1 VRNGI
6 HRTERVYS
14 DVIGYKM
21 NAYGKTVENGE
32 GFVIKTTSPG
42 GK

>member
-1 VRNGI
+1 VRIDI
-6 HRTERVYS
+6 HRTEKVYL
-14 DVIGYKM
+14 DIRGYKK

-32 GFVIKTTSPG
+32 GFVIKTTSSG